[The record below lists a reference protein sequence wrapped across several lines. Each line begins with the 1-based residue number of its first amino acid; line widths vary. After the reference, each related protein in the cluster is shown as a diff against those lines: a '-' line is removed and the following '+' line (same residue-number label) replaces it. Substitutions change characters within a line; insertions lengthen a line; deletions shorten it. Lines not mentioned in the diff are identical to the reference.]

1 MRRESAMETQP
12 EIHHAG
18 TVLRSAIASRLLLIV
33 LILLWRS
40 LLTPYDT
47 SASINPSCLAATAN
61 PAAAADRHRILFP
74 RIAAA
79 IEDSIVWDSVYFV
92 RIAQCGYEYE
102 QSYAFLPLL
111 PACISLL
118 SRTGFA
124 PLVPLVGRR
133 AVLGIS
139 GYAINNIAFIFAALY
154 LHRQVSV
161 WSSIWAFMLSLVV
174 LKDPEAAL
182 RASILFCFNPASV
195 FYTSIYTESLFAL
208 LSIGGVYHLMLGAN
222 NIATVFLALS
232 GSARSNGVLNA
243 GYICFQTMHSA
254 YDAIILKK
262 NAHSALQVLIGG
274 AFRCVCI
281 FVPFI
286 AFQVYGYRN
295 MCLGRSPDEIRPWCR
310 ARLPSLYNYIQS
322 HYWYLIIHSHPVAT
336 LYLIQINTSSILSGR
351 GVGFLRYFQLKQ
363 LPNFLLAFPILS
375 LALCSIIDY
384 VKVQPDVFF
393 SLGFRAS
400 PLDQNVAA
408 VTDQDT
414 RTKSDYFSHKEAS
427 KVREGIVFKHE
438 LA

>member
-1 MRRESAMETQP
+1 MNQMRRESAMKTQP
-12 EIHHAG
+12 EIRHSR

-47 SASINPSCLAATAN
+47 SASINPSCLTTD

-118 SRTGFA
+118 SRTVFA
-124 PLVPLVGRR
+124 PLIPLVGRR

-139 GYAINNIAFIFAALY
+139 GYAINNIAFAFAALY

-161 WSSIWAFMLSLVV
+161 WSSIWAF
-174 LKDPEAAL
+174 
-182 RASILFCFNPASV
+182 
-195 FYTSIYTESLFAL
+195 IYTESLFAL

-222 NIATVFLALS
+222 NIAIVFLALS
-232 GSARSNGVLNA
+232 GSA
-243 GYICFQTMHSA
+243 
-254 YDAIILKK
+254 
-262 NAHSALQVLIGG
+262 
-274 AFRCVCI
+274 
-281 FVPFI
+281 
-286 AFQVYGYRN
+286 
-295 MCLGRSPDEIRPWCR
+295 
-310 ARLPSLYNYIQS
+310 
-322 HYWYLIIHSHPVAT
+322 
-336 LYLIQINTSSILSGR
+336 SILSGR
-351 GVGFLRYFQLKQ
+351 GVGFLRYFELKQ

-375 LALCSIIDY
+375 LALCSIINY
-384 VKVQPDVFF
+384 VKLQPDVFF

-400 PLDQNVAA
+400 ALDQSVAA
-408 VTDQDT
+408 VKDQYT
-414 RTKSDYFSHKEAS
+414 RTKSAYFSDKEAS
-427 KVREGIVFKHE
+427 KVREDDQTRMRKPTIKREVSTLLPSAIGASEKPRYLPVTVLPFVLHLGFMVATAFFVMHVQVSTRFLSANPPLYWFASYLMASPSASKRWGYLIWAYCAAYILLGSLLFSNFYPFT
-438 LA
+438 